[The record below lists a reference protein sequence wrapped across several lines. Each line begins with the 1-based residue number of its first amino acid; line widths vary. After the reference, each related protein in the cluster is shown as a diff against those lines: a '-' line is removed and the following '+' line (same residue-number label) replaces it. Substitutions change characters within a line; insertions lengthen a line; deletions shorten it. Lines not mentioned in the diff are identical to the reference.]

1 MATKRASPIRR
12 RHTDRIGR
20 LASLRIVTD
29 DELMGLAL
37 AEATA
42 AIDHGDVPVGAV
54 ILLDGKVIASRHDER
69 ERLRDPTACAELLAI
84 RDATA
89 HVGSRRLDGATIAV
103 TIEPSVMCAGAILDA
118 GMARVVFGIPDLSG
132 GAVGSLYQV
141 GADPRL
147 GREFVTTHNVRAPEC
162 AALLTTYLAAK
173 D

>member
-1 MATKRASPIRR
+1 
-12 RHTDRIGR
+12 
-20 LASLRIVTD
+20 VTD

-37 AEATA
+37 NEATA
-42 AIDHGDVPVGAV
+42 AIEHGDVPVGAV

-69 ERLRDPTACAELLAI
+69 ERLGDPTACAELLAI

-118 GMARVVFGIPDLSG
+118 GMARVVFGVPDMSG

-147 GREFVTTHNVRAPEC
+147 GHEFATTHNVRAPEC
-162 AALLTTYLAAK
+162 AALLTTYLAAV